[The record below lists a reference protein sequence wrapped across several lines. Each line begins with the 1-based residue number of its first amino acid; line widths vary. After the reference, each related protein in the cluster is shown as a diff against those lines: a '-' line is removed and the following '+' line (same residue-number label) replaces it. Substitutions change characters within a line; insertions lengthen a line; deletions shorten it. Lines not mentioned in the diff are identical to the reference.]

1 MEIQNSL
8 FFSFFF
14 KTCRVFILLRQCR
27 CTSLRT
33 VCAHALAGR
42 LDFSPRNEEFYALW
56 SRALS
61 FLLSALAG
69 RSWGCRSG
77 RAVDPP
83 WPCCERERRQERW
96 KTEESGCRQLK
107 VFRSLGA
114 QSVPEKCQDR
124 KKKQKNPRPIP
135 SPPPPSHFPCLS
147 TTSVLDFSGCFPF
160 WWADI
165 LELYYLPFFFFFF
178 FFKRCRNVSALL
190 LLTYTHCLASA
201 LKQMDGWGGVF
212 HHKDVHFTT
221 VRKAWIVFFGFV
233 FIPFSFTHS
242 YGHNCMHWIYNS
254 QSSAHFNRSR
264 FPRVSF

>member
-1 MEIQNSL
+1 M
-8 FFSFFF
+8 
-14 KTCRVFILLRQCR
+14 FILLRQCR

-124 KKKQKNPRPIP
+124 KKKKTPSDPIP
-135 SPPPPSHFPCLS
+135 ASPLPLPLPVNYFRLRLFWMLSFLMGRHSGVVLPSLFL
-147 TTSVLDFSGCFPF
+147 
-160 WWADI
+160 
-165 LELYYLPFFFFFF
+165 FF